1 MAQMNITIPDNLKT
15 WVESRVTDGSFAS
28 SSDYMRNLV
37 RRDQRV
43 EEARMRLQSE
53 IEKVLASPESD
64 RTIADII
71 AEGRAKHQ

>member
-1 MAQMNITIPDNLKT
+1 MNISIPYKLKT
-15 WVESRVTDGSFAS
+15 WVESRATDGSFAS

>member
-15 WVESRVTDGSFAS
+15 WAESRVADGSFAS
-28 SSDYMRNLV
+28 IRDCMRNLV
-37 RRDQRV
+37 RRHQRV

-53 IEKVLASPESD
+53 IEKGLASPESD

>member
-1 MAQMNITIPDNLKT
+1 MNITIPDNLKT
-15 WVESRVTDGSFAS
+15 WAESRVTDGSFAS

-53 IEKVLASPESD
+53 IEKGLASPESD

-71 AEGRAKHQ
+71 AEGRAKYQ